1 MLVSFPFTELNRKHH
16 MFFYWK
22 QGIHFLSPSNPI
34 QILYPKS
41 FEILIF
47 PFKKKKFYL
56 LEKGWKAGRK
66 NNNKLMCWFCFPNAC
81 SSQEWPLLQPRAQE
95 FICFKCGWRRPKH
108 LYLTPMMHQ

>member
-47 PFKKKKFYL
+47 PFKKKSFIYL
-56 LEKGWKAGRK
+56 KKGGRLRERIII
-66 NNNKLMCWFCFPNAC
+66 N
-81 SSQEWPLLQPRAQE
+81 
-95 FICFKCGWRRPKH
+95 
-108 LYLTPMMHQ
+108 

>member
-47 PFKKKKFYL
+47 PFLKKKVL
-56 LEKGWKAGRK
+56 
-66 NNNKLMCWFCFPNAC
+66 
-81 SSQEWPLLQPRAQE
+81 S
-95 FICFKCGWRRPKH
+95 
-108 LYLTPMMHQ
+108 T